1 MSTDIIVGFVNETDD
16 EFQATLDLLDHA
28 QFDSIYS
35 YAYSMRNKTRAS
47 KMVDNLSDEVRG
59 ERLRYLQKYQLGIQ
73 EKIRQS
79 LVGQD
84 FRVLVD
90 GTSNMGG
97 VKKWKGRTNCNRVV
111 HFLPDNDEQNLL
123 WNWVDVKVISAT
135 ALSCQGNFFKP
146 LDVDYNN
153 FSFFLKQYMINE

>member
-1 MSTDIIVGFVNETDD
+1 
-16 EFQATLDLLDHA
+16 
-28 QFDSIYS
+28 
-35 YAYSMRNKTRAS
+35 MRNKTRAS
-47 KMVDNLSDEVRG
+47 RMVDHLSDDIRG

-73 EKIRQS
+73 EKIRLG
-79 LVGQD
+79 LVGKD

-111 HFLPDNDEQNLL
+111 HFLPENEEQNLQ

-135 ALSCQGNFFKP
+135 ALSCQGELIKAHGRK
-146 LDVDYNN
+146 L
-153 FSFFLKQYMINE
+153 Q